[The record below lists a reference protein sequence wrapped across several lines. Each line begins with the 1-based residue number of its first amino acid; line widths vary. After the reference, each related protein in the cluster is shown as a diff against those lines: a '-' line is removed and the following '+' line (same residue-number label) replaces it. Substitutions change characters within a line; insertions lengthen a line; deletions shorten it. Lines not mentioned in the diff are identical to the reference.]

1 MTGYMSEMRKL
12 VGHRTIIQCA
22 ASVICVDVNGKILL
36 GKRTDNHKWAY
47 AGGSVEID
55 EYAEDCLQRYMDV
68 LFLGF
73 QIFHIR
79 CFLRCKRECGGLK
92 PLPGAMP
99 EP

>member
-55 EYAEDCLQRYMDV
+55 VQKGNCTKKWGFRHNLWSS
-68 LFLGF
+68 FL
-73 QIFHIR
+73 
-79 CFLRCKRECGGLK
+79 
-92 PLPGAMP
+92 
-99 EP
+99 